1 MRTIVLSVILVLS
14 TPAAL
19 AVSQHK
25 HNIKG
30 FEDLDIGTG
39 IRATVVCGDKN
50 QVVVDAS
57 EHLLSAVQVK
67 VRDGLLS
74 INRNFS
80 FSDLFD
86 HHHSRDVLVTVTTTR
101 ALSDLDVSTGS
112 ILYVASCAVAHD
124 SLDVRVGTGGSAL
137 VAGQTD
143 SLVLRVGTGG
153 SFNMGRYRDELDVN
167 RVDVRLSAGGEV
179 GPGDPDK

>member
-1 MRTIVLSVILVLS
+1 MKHKKLKFPIGLGTFQSYLGIGGVVGATADGRMEGQPVGSNASPSVGRATIVLSVILVLS
-14 TPAAL
+14 TPTAL

-39 IRATVVCGDKN
+39 IRATVVCEDKN
-50 QVVVDAS
+50 QVVVEAS
-57 EHLLSAVQVK
+57 EHLLSAIQVK

-101 ALSDLDVSTGS
+101 ALSDLKGV
-112 ILYVASCAVAHD
+112 
-124 SLDVRVGTGGSAL
+124 
-137 VAGQTD
+137 
-143 SLVLRVGTGG
+143 
-153 SFNMGRYRDELDVN
+153 
-167 RVDVRLSAGGEV
+167 
-179 GPGDPDK
+179 